1 MKKIVKKEIDIIYK
15 SNDIT
20 LHRINNTIHLFKD
33 DDYTLNE
40 VLDIIIYG
48 LKTKI
53 EDESFWNI
61 KLSLADK
68 QNVKPINLI
77 YHLTGSDKIWKQN
90 NWIWKLDW
98 SEMSNTFS
106 EHFDEKIIK
115 LVKASKTLGELKQKI
130 KNNLSGEDFYELGI
144 MLDLINNDDTL
155 L

>member
-15 SNDIT
+15 SNNIT
-20 LHRINNTIHLFKD
+20 LHRINNTIHLFED

-40 VLDIIIYG
+40 ILDIIIYG

-53 EDESFWNI
+53 EDDSFWNI
-61 KLSLADK
+61 KLSLTDK

-77 YHLTGSDKIWKQN
+77 YHLTGGDKVWKQN
-90 NWIWKLDW
+90 NWVWKLDW
-98 SEMSNTFS
+98 NEMSNTFL
-106 EHFDEKIIK
+106 EHFDDKIIK
-115 LVKASKTLGELKQKI
+115 LVKASKTLGELRQKI

-144 MLDLINNDDTL
+144 MLDLINDDDIL